1 MTSIMVKKILY
12 LDVYAYTLCIYV
24 CVYGYRYTC
33 QVKEDAKKLVQ
44 GVPLLQT
51 ESSVLDL
58 LVV

>member
-1 MTSIMVKKILY
+1 MVKKILY

-33 QVKEDAKKLVQ
+33 QVKEDAKKLMQ